1 MSSRIKKLKFD
12 SKSNSCQEHK
22 CIVIFYT
29 SRCDE
34 QKSPLINIFKEAKSG
49 KLYKIGQF
57 CKKKSLIYPN
67 DHEIVAKF
75 EHKLRY
81 QLQNWDGKQLV
92 FRFNPLRISMR
103 DLYGNEEASNHD
115 KNLKI
120 EARITTSDEFLNN
133 YQQNFT
139 DDYQSIG
146 KDNTIILREKVRA

>member
-1 MSSRIKKLKFD
+1 M
-12 SKSNSCQEHK
+12 
-22 CIVIFYT
+22 
-29 SRCDE
+29 
-34 QKSPLINIFKEAKSG
+34 
-49 KLYKIGQF
+49 
-57 CKKKSLIYPN
+57 YPK

-92 FRFNPLRISMR
+92 FRFNPSRISMR

-139 DDYQSIG
+139 DEYQSIG
-146 KDNTIILREKVRA
+146 KNKYHT